1 GLVALGF
8 PDAGERAAGVGS
20 EIVGTVSDAEGNE
33 VALDLVV
40 RSRLERGAEGV
51 VLVYEALAADPSQ
64 LDGSRFV
71 LAWEAFD
78 LLAEADAGEA
88 RPDAVGPFR
97 APATGAVVPVT
108 HAAAGEVSV
117 RLPAGAVIY
126 RDGLALEVREP
137 GPGGAGLL
145 AVTLPASLPGSRC
158 RRRRP
163 ARAQVDELALELADL
178 RAASGRERGAPRGP
192 GAAAGPSAPPSG
204 DEPATSAAG
213 PPGP

>member
-1 GLVALGF
+1 RGVLDGRLGVARGRRRAGALPRRVPVVRGR
-8 PDAGERAAGVGS
+8 PLLRRRLRRRRDAGRLRAERRLVPRRQPRPRGSGVPRRGRAGRRRRHR
-20 EIVGTVSDAEGNE
+20 DRRHRLHAEGNE

-40 RSRLERGAEGV
+40 RSRLECGAEEV
-51 VLVYEALAADPSQ
+51 VPVSEALAADPSH

-137 GPGGAGLL
+137 GPGGAVLL
-145 AVTLPASLPGSRC
+145 TVTLPAFLPGSR
-158 RRRRP
+158 
-163 ARAQVDELALELADL
+163 
-178 RAASGRERGAPRGP
+178 
-192 GAAAGPSAPPSG
+192 
-204 DEPATSAAG
+204 
-213 PPGP
+213 